1 MMSALLPLSIA
12 FWDVTMKS
20 LTLTYLFTSALFM
33 TGCQSFQFVESPI
46 PVKNAPSKNLLV
58 KTAPVT
64 DMTVENNEHE
74 DWYKKLTIKKANID
88 LISAFWYLL
97 LNK

>member
-1 MMSALLPLSIA
+1 
-12 FWDVTMKS
+12 MKS
-20 LTLTYLFTSALFM
+20 LTLTYIFTVALFM

-64 DMTVENNEHE
+64 DMTVENNEH
-74 DWYKKLTIKKANID
+74 
-88 LISAFWYLL
+88 
-97 LNK
+97 